1 MAGGECES
9 VRLFRDRL
17 GMATGDA
24 PLVFLD
30 FTMIRDE
37 NRADLGRDQVHAAA
51 AYGSSSVDDWADR
64 R

>member
-1 MAGGECES
+1 
-9 VRLFRDRL
+9 
-17 GMATGDA
+17 MATGDV
-24 PLVFLD
+24 PVVFLD